1 MQGERYLD
9 VKLAVKYLSR
19 DNDLKTL
26 IDHFGV
32 ITLKR
37 RRNYFKSLLRSII
50 HQQLSSKA
58 AGTIENRFLELY
70 NASRYPSPEE
80 VLKTPAEVIQNVG
93 ISRMKTEYI
102 RGLAKVIVDRDIR
115 LDKLTEL
122 SNDEVG
128 TVLKQVRGIGQW
140 TVDMFLIFSLNRPD
154 VFPLNDLGIQKGLM
168 LFLGRAKYLD
178 RESMLSYSE
187 KWKPYR
193 TLVSLYLWKIVDEGI
208 DISSQKKPLICE
220 LTLA

>member
-1 MQGERYLD
+1 MERHLD
-9 VKLAVKYLSR
+9 IELALKYLSR
-19 DNDLKTL
+19 DKDLKTL

-70 NASRYPSPEE
+70 NGSRYPSPEE

-93 ISRMKTEYI
+93 ITRMKTEYI
-102 RGLAKVIVDRDIR
+102 RGLAKIIDDGDIR
-115 LDKLTEL
+115 LEKLSEL

-128 TVLKQVRGIGQW
+128 NILKEVKGIGQW

-168 LFLGRAKYLD
+168 LFLGRAKYLN

-208 DISSQKKPLICE
+208 DISSHKKP
-220 LTLA
+220 

>member
-50 HQQLSSKA
+50 HQQLSGKA
-58 AGTIENRFLELY
+58 ARTIENRFLELY
-70 NASRYPSPEE
+70 NGNRYPTPEE
-80 VLKTPAEVIQNVG
+80 VLKTPEEAIQNVG

-102 RGLAKVIVDRDIR
+102 RGLAKIIDDGDIR
-115 LDKLTEL
+115 LEKLKEL

-168 LFLGRAKYLD
+168 LFLGRAKYLN

-208 DISSQKKPLICE
+208 DISSHKKP
-220 LTLA
+220 

>member
-50 HQQLSSKA
+50 HQQLSGKA
-58 AGTIENRFLELY
+58 ARTIENRFLELY
-70 NASRYPSPEE
+70 NGNRYPTPED
-80 VLKTPAEVIQNVG
+80 VLKTPAEAIQNVG

-208 DISSQKKPLICE
+208 DISSQKKP
-220 LTLA
+220 

>member
-1 MQGERYLD
+1 MERHLD
-9 VKLAVKYLSR
+9 IELALKYLSR
-19 DNDLKTL
+19 DKDLKTL

-50 HQQLSSKA
+50 HQQLSGKA
-58 AGTIENRFLELY
+58 ARTIENRFLELY
-70 NASRYPSPEE
+70 NGNRYPTPEE
-80 VLKTPAEVIQNVG
+80 VLKTPAEAIQNVG

-102 RGLAKVIVDRDIR
+102 RGLAKIIDDGDIR
-115 LDKLTEL
+115 LEKLSEL

-128 TVLKQVRGIGQW
+128 NVLKEVKGIGQW

-208 DISSQKKPLICE
+208 DISSHKKP
-220 LTLA
+220 

>member
-1 MQGERYLD
+1 MERHLD
-9 VKLAVKYLSR
+9 IELALKYLSR
-19 DNDLKTL
+19 DKDLKTL

-50 HQQLSSKA
+50 HQQLSGKA
-58 AGTIENRFLELY
+58 ARTIENRFLELY
-70 NASRYPSPEE
+70 NGNRYPTPEE
-80 VLKTPAEVIQNVG
+80 VLKTPAEAIQNVG

-102 RGLAKVIVDRDIR
+102 RGLAKIIDDGDIR
-115 LDKLTEL
+115 LEKLSEL

-128 TVLKQVRGIGQW
+128 NVLKEVKGIGQW

-168 LFLGRAKYLD
+168 LLLGRQKILSQ
-178 RESMLSYSE
+178 ESMLSHSK

-193 TLVSLYLWKIVDEGI
+193 TLASLYLWKIVDEGMI
-208 DISSQKKPLICE
+208 GL
-220 LTLA
+220 

>member
-1 MQGERYLD
+1 MERHLD
-9 VKLAVKYLSR
+9 IELALKYLSR
-19 DNDLKTL
+19 DKDLKTL

-50 HQQLSSKA
+50 HQQLSGKA
-58 AGTIENRFLELY
+58 ARTIENRFLELY
-70 NASRYPSPEE
+70 NGNRYPTPEE
-80 VLKTPAEVIQNVG
+80 VLKTPAEAIQNVG

-102 RGLAKVIVDRDIR
+102 RGLAKIIDDGEIR

-128 TVLKQVRGIGQW
+128 NVLKEVKGIGQW

-154 VFPLNDLGIQKGLM
+154 IFPLNDLGIQKGLM
-168 LFLGRAKYLD
+168 LLLRRQKNLS
-178 RESMLSYSE
+178 RESMLSHSK

-193 TLVSLYLWKIVDEGI
+193 TLASLYLWKIVDEGMI
-208 DISSQKKPLICE
+208 GL
-220 LTLA
+220 

>member
-1 MQGERYLD
+1 MQGKRYLD

-50 HQQLSSKA
+50 YQQLSSKA

-208 DISSQKKPLICE
+208 DISSQKKP
-220 LTLA
+220 

>member
-50 HQQLSSKA
+50 HQQLSGKA
-58 AGTIENRFLELY
+58 ARTIENRFLELY
-70 NASRYPSPEE
+70 NGNRYPTPEE
-80 VLKTPAEVIQNVG
+80 VLKTPAEAIQNVG

-102 RGLAKVIVDRDIR
+102 RGLAKIIDDGDIR
-115 LDKLTEL
+115 LEKLSEL

-128 TVLKQVRGIGQW
+128 NVLKEVKGIGQW

-168 LFLGRAKYLD
+168 LLLGRQKILSQ
-178 RESMLSYSE
+178 ESMLSHSK

-193 TLVSLYLWKIVDEGI
+193 TLASLYLWKIVDEGMI
-208 DISSQKKPLICE
+208 GL
-220 LTLA
+220 

>member
-1 MQGERYLD
+1 MEQHFDIE
-9 VKLAVKYLSR
+9 LAVKYLSR
-19 DNDLKTL
+19 DKDLKTL

-50 HQQLSSKA
+50 HQQLSGKA
-58 AGTIENRFLELY
+58 ARTIENRFLELY
-70 NASRYPSPEE
+70 NGNRYPTPEE
-80 VLKTPAEVIQNVG
+80 VLKTPAEAIQNVG

-102 RGLAKVIVDRDIR
+102 RGLAKIIDDGDIR
-115 LDKLTEL
+115 LEKLTEL

-128 TVLKQVRGIGQW
+128 NVLKEVKGIGQW

-154 VFPLNDLGIQKGLM
+154 IFPLNDLGIQKGLM
-168 LFLGRAKYLD
+168 LLLGRQKILS
-178 RESMLSYSE
+178 RESMLSHSK

-193 TLVSLYLWKIVDEGI
+193 TLASLYLWKIVDEGMI
-208 DISSQKKPLICE
+208 GL
-220 LTLA
+220 

>member
-50 HQQLSSKA
+50 HQQLSGKA
-58 AGTIENRFLELY
+58 ARTIENRFLELY
-70 NASRYPSPEE
+70 NGNRYPTPEE
-80 VLKTPAEVIQNVG
+80 VLKTPAEAIQNVG

-102 RGLAKVIVDRDIR
+102 RGLAKIIDDGDIR
-115 LDKLTEL
+115 LEKLSEL

-128 TVLKQVRGIGQW
+128 NVLKEVKGIGQW

-154 VFPLNDLGIQKGLM
+154 IFPLNDLGIQKGLM
-168 LFLGRAKYLD
+168 LLLGRQNFLS
-178 RESMLSYSE
+178 RESMLSHSK

-193 TLVSLYLWKIVDEGI
+193 TLASLYLWKIVDEGMI
-208 DISSQKKPLICE
+208 GL
-220 LTLA
+220 

>member
-26 IDHFGV
+26 IDHFGI

-208 DISSQKKPLICE
+208 DISSQKKL
-220 LTLA
+220 

>member
-1 MQGERYLD
+1 MAQHLD
-9 VKLAVKYLSR
+9 IELALKYLSR
-19 DNDLKTL
+19 DKDLKTL

-50 HQQLSSKA
+50 HQQLSGKA

-70 NASRYPSPEE
+70 NGNRYPTSEE
-80 VLKTPAEVIQNVG
+80 VLKTPAEAIQNVG

-102 RGLAKVIVDRDIR
+102 RGLAKIIDDGDIR
-115 LDKLTEL
+115 LEKLSEL

-128 TVLKQVRGIGQW
+128 NVLKEVKGIGQW

-154 VFPLNDLGIQKGLM
+154 IFPLNDLGIQKGLM
-168 LFLGRAKYLD
+168 LLLGRQKILS
-178 RESMLSYSE
+178 RESMLSHSK

-193 TLVSLYLWKIVDEGI
+193 TLASLYLWKIVDEGMI
-208 DISSQKKPLICE
+208 GL
-220 LTLA
+220 

>member
-1 MQGERYLD
+1 MEQHLD
-9 VKLAVKYLSR
+9 IELALKYLSR
-19 DNDLKTL
+19 DKDLKTL

-50 HQQLSSKA
+50 HQQLSGKA
-58 AGTIENRFLELY
+58 ARTIENRFLELY
-70 NASRYPSPEE
+70 NGNRYPTPEE
-80 VLKTPAEVIQNVG
+80 VLKTPAEAIQNVG

-102 RGLAKVIVDRDIR
+102 RGLAKIIDDGDIR
-115 LDKLTEL
+115 LEKLSEL

-128 TVLKQVRGIGQW
+128 NVLKEVKGIGQW

-168 LFLGRAKYLD
+168 LLLGRKKILSQ
-178 RESMLSYSE
+178 ESMLSHSK

-193 TLVSLYLWKIVDEGI
+193 TLASLYLWKIVDEGMI
-208 DISSQKKPLICE
+208 GL
-220 LTLA
+220 

>member
-70 NASRYPSPEE
+70 NGSRYPSPEE

-102 RGLAKVIVDRDIR
+102 RGLAKIIDDGDIR
-115 LDKLTEL
+115 LEKLKEL

-168 LFLGRAKYLD
+168 LFLGRAKYLN

-208 DISSQKKPLICE
+208 DISSQKKL
-220 LTLA
+220 

>member
-1 MQGERYLD
+1 MERHLD
-9 VKLAVKYLSR
+9 IELALKYLSR
-19 DNDLKTL
+19 DKDLKTL

-50 HQQLSSKA
+50 HQQLSGKA
-58 AGTIENRFLELY
+58 ARTIENRFLELY
-70 NASRYPSPEE
+70 NGNRYPTPEE
-80 VLKTPAEVIQNVG
+80 VLKTPAEAIQNVG

-102 RGLAKVIVDRDIR
+102 RGLAKIIDDGDIR
-115 LDKLTEL
+115 LEKLSEL

-128 TVLKQVRGIGQW
+128 NVLKEVKGIGQW

-168 LFLGRAKYLD
+168 LLLGQQKILSPG
-178 RESMLSYSE
+178 SMLSHSK

-193 TLVSLYLWKIVDEGI
+193 TLASLYLWKIADEGMI
-208 DISSQKKPLICE
+208 GL
-220 LTLA
+220 

>member
-1 MQGERYLD
+1 MEQHLD
-9 VKLAVKYLSR
+9 IELAVKYLSR
-19 DNDLKTL
+19 DKDLKTL

-50 HQQLSSKA
+50 HQQLSGKA
-58 AGTIENRFLELY
+58 ARTIENRFLELY
-70 NASRYPSPEE
+70 NGNRYPTPEE
-80 VLKTPAEVIQNVG
+80 VLKTPAEAIQNVG

-102 RGLAKVIVDRDIR
+102 RGLAKIIDDGDIR
-115 LDKLTEL
+115 LEKLSEL

-128 TVLKQVRGIGQW
+128 NVLTQVRGIGQW

-168 LFLGRAKYLD
+168 LLLD
-178 RESMLSYSE
+178 RQKILSQESMLSHSK

-193 TLVSLYLWKIVDEGI
+193 TLASLYLWKIVDEGMI
-208 DISSQKKPLICE
+208 GL
-220 LTLA
+220 

>member
-1 MQGERYLD
+1 MERHLD
-9 VKLAVKYLSR
+9 IELALKYLSR
-19 DNDLKTL
+19 DKDLKTL

-50 HQQLSSKA
+50 HQQLSGKA
-58 AGTIENRFLELY
+58 ARTIENRFLELY
-70 NASRYPSPEE
+70 NGNRYPTPEE
-80 VLKTPAEVIQNVG
+80 VLKTPAEAIQNVG

-102 RGLAKVIVDRDIR
+102 RGLAKIIDDGDIR
-115 LDKLTEL
+115 LEKLKEL

-168 LFLGRAKYLD
+168 LFLGRAKYLN

-208 DISSQKKPLICE
+208 DISSHKKP
-220 LTLA
+220 

>member
-1 MQGERYLD
+1 MEQHLD
-9 VKLAVKYLSR
+9 IELAVKYLSR
-19 DNDLKTL
+19 DKDLKTL

-50 HQQLSSKA
+50 HQQLSGKA
-58 AGTIENRFLELY
+58 ARTIENRFLELY
-70 NASRYPSPEE
+70 NGNRYPTPEE
-80 VLKTPAEVIQNVG
+80 VLKTPAETIQNVG

-102 RGLAKVIVDRDIR
+102 RGLAKIIDDGDIH
-115 LDKLTEL
+115 LEKLPEL

-128 TVLKQVRGIGQW
+128 NVLKEVKGIGQW

-154 VFPLNDLGIQKGLM
+154 IFPLNDLGIQKGLM
-168 LFLGRAKYLD
+168 LLLGRQKILS
-178 RESMLSYSE
+178 RESMLSHSK

-193 TLVSLYLWKIVDEGI
+193 TLASLYLWKIVDEGMI
-208 DISSQKKPLICE
+208 GL
-220 LTLA
+220 

>member
-102 RGLAKVIVDRDIR
+102 RGLSKVIVDRDIR

-208 DISSQKKPLICE
+208 DISFQKKP
-220 LTLA
+220 

>member
-50 HQQLSSKA
+50 YQQLSSKA

-208 DISSQKKPLICE
+208 DISSHKKP
-220 LTLA
+220 

>member
-193 TLVSLYLWKIVDEGI
+193 TLVSLYLWKIVNEGI
-208 DISSQKKPLICE
+208 DISSQKKP
-220 LTLA
+220 

>member
-1 MQGERYLD
+1 MKRHLD
-9 VKLAVKYLSR
+9 IELALKYLSR
-19 DNDLKTL
+19 DKDLKTL

-50 HQQLSSKA
+50 HQQLSGKA
-58 AGTIENRFLELY
+58 ARTIENRFLELY
-70 NASRYPSPEE
+70 NGNRYPTPEE
-80 VLKTPAEVIQNVG
+80 VLKTPAEAIQNVG

-102 RGLAKVIVDRDIR
+102 RGLAKIIDDGDIR
-115 LDKLTEL
+115 LEKLSEL

-128 TVLKQVRGIGQW
+128 NVLKEVKGIGQW

-168 LFLGRAKYLD
+168 LLLGRQKNLSQ
-178 RESMLSYSE
+178 ESMLSHSK

-193 TLVSLYLWKIVDEGI
+193 TLASLYLWKIVDEGMI
-208 DISSQKKPLICE
+208 GL
-220 LTLA
+220 

>member
-1 MQGERYLD
+1 MERHLD
-9 VKLAVKYLSR
+9 IELALKYLNR
-19 DNDLKTL
+19 DKDLKTL

-50 HQQLSSKA
+50 HQQLSGKA
-58 AGTIENRFLELY
+58 ARTIENRFLELY
-70 NASRYPSPEE
+70 NGNRYPTSEE
-80 VLKTPAEVIQNVG
+80 VLKTPAEAIQNVG

-102 RGLAKVIVDRDIR
+102 RGLSKIIDDGDIR
-115 LDKLTEL
+115 LEKLTEL

-128 TVLKQVRGIGQW
+128 NVLKEVKGIGQW

-168 LFLGRAKYLD
+168 LLLGRQKILS
-178 RESMLSYSE
+178 REAMLSHSK

-193 TLVSLYLWKIVDEGI
+193 TLASLYLWKIVDEGMI
-208 DISSQKKPLICE
+208 GL
-220 LTLA
+220 

>member
-1 MQGERYLD
+1 MERHLD
-9 VKLAVKYLSR
+9 IELALKYLSR
-19 DNDLKTL
+19 DKDLKTL

-50 HQQLSSKA
+50 HQQLSGKA
-58 AGTIENRFLELY
+58 ARTIENRFLELY
-70 NASRYPSPEE
+70 NGNRYPTPEE
-80 VLKTPAEVIQNVG
+80 VLKTPAEAIQNVG

-102 RGLAKVIVDRDIR
+102 RGLAKIIDDGDIR
-115 LDKLTEL
+115 LEKLSEL

-128 TVLKQVRGIGQW
+128 NVLKEAKGIGQW

-168 LFLGRAKYLD
+168 LLLGRQKILSQ
-178 RESMLSYSE
+178 ESMLSHSK

-193 TLVSLYLWKIVDEGI
+193 TLASLYLWKIVDEGMI
-208 DISSQKKPLICE
+208 GL
-220 LTLA
+220 

>member
-1 MQGERYLD
+1 MERHLD
-9 VKLAVKYLSR
+9 IELALKYLSR
-19 DNDLKTL
+19 DKDLKTL

-50 HQQLSSKA
+50 HQQLSGKA
-58 AGTIENRFLELY
+58 AKTIENRFLELY
-70 NASRYPSPEE
+70 NGNRYPTPEE
-80 VLKTPAEVIQNVG
+80 VLKTPAEAIQNVG

-102 RGLAKVIVDRDIR
+102 RGLAKIIDDGEIR

-128 TVLKQVRGIGQW
+128 NVLKEVKGIGQW
-140 TVDMFLIFSLNRPD
+140 TVDMFLIFSLNRLD
-154 VFPLNDLGIQKGLM
+154 IFPLNDLGIQKGLM
-168 LFLGRAKYLD
+168 LLLGRQKILS
-178 RESMLSYSE
+178 RESMLSHSK

-193 TLVSLYLWKIVDEGI
+193 TLASLYLWKIVDEGMI
-208 DISSQKKPLICE
+208 GL
-220 LTLA
+220 

>member
-70 NASRYPSPEE
+70 NGSRYPSPEE

-178 RESMLSYSE
+178 RESMLSYSK

-208 DISSQKKPLICE
+208 DISSQKKP
-220 LTLA
+220 

>member
-1 MQGERYLD
+1 MERHLD
-9 VKLAVKYLSR
+9 IELALKYLSR
-19 DNDLKTL
+19 DKDLKTL

-50 HQQLSSKA
+50 HQQLSGKA
-58 AGTIENRFLELY
+58 ATTIENRFLELY
-70 NASRYPSPEE
+70 NGNQYPTPEE
-80 VLKTPAEVIQNVG
+80 VLKTPAEAIQNVG

-102 RGLAKVIVDRDIR
+102 RGLAKIIDDGDIR
-115 LDKLTEL
+115 LEKLSEL

-128 TVLKQVRGIGQW
+128 NVLKEVKGIGQW

-168 LFLGRAKYLD
+168 LLLGRQKILSQ
-178 RESMLSYSE
+178 ESMLSHSK

-193 TLVSLYLWKIVDEGI
+193 TLASLYLWKIVDEGMI
-208 DISSQKKPLICE
+208 GL
-220 LTLA
+220 

>member
-1 MQGERYLD
+1 MEQHLD
-9 VKLAVKYLSR
+9 IELAVKYLSR
-19 DNDLKTL
+19 DKDLKTL

-50 HQQLSSKA
+50 HQQLSGKA
-58 AGTIENRFLELY
+58 ARTIENRFLELY
-70 NASRYPSPEE
+70 NGNRYPTPEE
-80 VLKTPAEVIQNVG
+80 VLKTPAEAIQNVG

-102 RGLAKVIVDRDIR
+102 RGLAKIIDDGDIR
-115 LDKLTEL
+115 LEKLSEL

-128 TVLKQVRGIGQW
+128 NVLKEAKGIGQW

-168 LFLGRAKYLD
+168 LLLGRQKILS
-178 RESMLSYSE
+178 RESMLSHSK

-193 TLVSLYLWKIVDEGI
+193 TLASLYLWKIVDEGMI
-208 DISSQKKPLICE
+208 GL
-220 LTLA
+220 

>member
-1 MQGERYLD
+1 MERHLD
-9 VKLAVKYLSR
+9 IELALKYLSR
-19 DNDLKTL
+19 DKDLKTL

-32 ITLKR
+32 ITFKR

-50 HQQLSSKA
+50 HQQLSGKA
-58 AGTIENRFLELY
+58 ARTIENRFLELY
-70 NASRYPSPEE
+70 NGNRYPTPEE
-80 VLKTPAEVIQNVG
+80 VLKTPAEAIQNVG

-102 RGLAKVIVDRDIR
+102 RGLAKIIDDGDIR
-115 LDKLTEL
+115 LEKLTEL

-128 TVLKQVRGIGQW
+128 NVLKEVKGIGQW

-168 LFLGRAKYLD
+168 LLLGRQKILSQ
-178 RESMLSYSE
+178 ESMLSHSK

-193 TLVSLYLWKIVDEGI
+193 TLASLYLWKIVDEGMI
-208 DISSQKKPLICE
+208 GL
-220 LTLA
+220 

>member
-1 MQGERYLD
+1 MARHLD
-9 VKLAVKYLSR
+9 IELALKYLSR
-19 DNDLKTL
+19 DKDLKTL

-50 HQQLSSKA
+50 HQQLSGKA
-58 AGTIENRFLELY
+58 AKTIENRFLELY
-70 NASRYPSPEE
+70 NGNQYPTPEE
-80 VLKTPAEVIQNVG
+80 VLKTPAEAIQNVG

-102 RGLAKVIVDRDIR
+102 RGLAKIIDDGDIR
-115 LDKLTEL
+115 LEKLTEL

-128 TVLKQVRGIGQW
+128 NVLKEVKGIGQW

-154 VFPLNDLGIQKGLM
+154 IFPLNDLGIQKGLM
-168 LFLGRAKYLD
+168 LLLGRQKILS
-178 RESMLSYSE
+178 RESMLSHSK

-193 TLVSLYLWKIVDEGI
+193 TLASLYLWKIVDEGMI
-208 DISSQKKPLICE
+208 GL
-220 LTLA
+220 

>member
-168 LFLGRAKYLD
+168 LFLGRAKYLN

-208 DISSQKKPLICE
+208 DISFQKKP
-220 LTLA
+220 

>member
-1 MQGERYLD
+1 MEQHLD
-9 VKLAVKYLSR
+9 IELALKYLSR
-19 DNDLKTL
+19 DKDLKTL

-50 HQQLSSKA
+50 HQQLSGKA
-58 AGTIENRFLELY
+58 ARTIENRFLELY
-70 NASRYPSPEE
+70 NGSRYPSPEE
-80 VLKTPAEVIQNVG
+80 VLKTPADVIQNVG

-102 RGLAKVIVDRDIR
+102 RGLAKIIDDGDIR
-115 LDKLTEL
+115 LEKLTEL

-128 TVLKQVRGIGQW
+128 NVLKEVKGIGQW

-168 LFLGRAKYLD
+168 LLLGRQKILSQ
-178 RESMLSYSE
+178 ESMLSHSK

-193 TLVSLYLWKIVDEGI
+193 TLASLYLWKIVDEGMI
-208 DISSQKKPLICE
+208 GL
-220 LTLA
+220 

>member
-1 MQGERYLD
+1 MQGKRYLD

-102 RGLAKVIVDRDIR
+102 RGLAKIIDDGDIR
-115 LDKLTEL
+115 LEKLKEL

-154 VFPLNDLGIQKGLM
+154 VFPLNALGIQKGLM
-168 LFLGRAKYLD
+168 LFLGRAKHLN

-193 TLVSLYLWKIVDEGI
+193 TLVSLYLWKIVDEEI
-208 DISSQKKPLICE
+208 DISSHKKP
-220 LTLA
+220 

>member
-1 MQGERYLD
+1 MEQHLD
-9 VKLAVKYLSR
+9 IELALKYLSR
-19 DNDLKTL
+19 DKDLKTL

-50 HQQLSSKA
+50 HQQLSGKA
-58 AGTIENRFLELY
+58 ARTIENRFLELY
-70 NASRYPSPEE
+70 NGNRYPTPEE
-80 VLKTPAEVIQNVG
+80 VLKTPAEAIQNVG

-102 RGLAKVIVDRDIR
+102 RGLAKIIDDGDIR
-115 LDKLTEL
+115 LEKLKEL

-168 LFLGRAKYLD
+168 LFLGRAKYLN

-208 DISSQKKPLICE
+208 DISSHKKP
-220 LTLA
+220 

>member
-1 MQGERYLD
+1 MERHLD
-9 VKLAVKYLSR
+9 IELALKYLSR
-19 DNDLKTL
+19 DKDLKTL

-50 HQQLSSKA
+50 HQQLSGKA
-58 AGTIENRFLELY
+58 ARTIENRFLELY
-70 NASRYPSPEE
+70 NGNRYPTPEE
-80 VLKTPAEVIQNVG
+80 VLKTPAEAIQNVG

-102 RGLAKVIVDRDIR
+102 RGLAKIIADGDIR
-115 LDKLTEL
+115 LENLSEL

-128 TVLKQVRGIGQW
+128 NVLKEVKGIGQW

-168 LFLGRAKYLD
+168 LLLGRKKILSQ
-178 RESMLSYSE
+178 ESMLSHSK
-187 KWKPYR
+187 KWKSLTGALGP
-193 TLVSLYLWKIVDEGI
+193 LVSISYSIPGDTPGIRKTPEGNKQ
-208 DISSQKKPLICE
+208 QK
-220 LTLA
+220 T

>member
-50 HQQLSSKA
+50 YQQLSSKA

-208 DISSQKKPLICE
+208 DISSQKKP
-220 LTLA
+220 

>member
-128 TVLKQVRGIGQW
+128 TYLVEIGK
-140 TVDMFLIFSLNRPD
+140 M
-154 VFPLNDLGIQKGLM
+154 
-168 LFLGRAKYLD
+168 
-178 RESMLSYSE
+178 
-187 KWKPYR
+187 
-193 TLVSLYLWKIVDEGI
+193 
-208 DISSQKKPLICE
+208 
-220 LTLA
+220 